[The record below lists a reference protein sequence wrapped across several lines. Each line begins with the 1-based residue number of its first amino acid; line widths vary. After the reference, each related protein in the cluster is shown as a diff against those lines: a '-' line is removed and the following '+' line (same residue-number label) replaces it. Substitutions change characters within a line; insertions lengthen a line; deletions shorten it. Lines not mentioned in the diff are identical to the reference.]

1 MTYEEALSFIHQTD
15 WKGSRLGLDR
25 MRELMGLL
33 GNPQERLRF
42 IHVAGTNGKGSTCA
56 MLASVLT
63 AAGYRTGMYI
73 SPHLVR
79 VNERISVNGADISDG
94 DLIAAAEQVRDAAG
108 NMADQPTEFELI
120 TAMALCHFARQR
132 CDLVVLE
139 VGLGGRLDATNII
152 PPPEAAVI
160 TNIGLEHTEILGD
173 TPEKIA
179 GEKAGII
186 KASSNVVLYSQTPE
200 VEQVVRAICREH
212 GCPLSTADPAHLSR
226 RRETLAGQ
234 RFCWRGTQ
242 YAIPLLGAH
251 QTRNA
256 GVVLETVQALRHRG
270 WKIREEA
277 VSAGLGRVRWP
288 ARMEVLCKS
297 PVFLLD
303 GGHNPQ
309 CAQAAAGCLG
319 SLLPGQKVV
328 FLMGV
333 LADKDYPAV
342 IDRLMP
348 FAQEFVCLTP
358 ESERALPAGALA
370 EYLTRRG
377 ANASPYDGIEDGIAA
392 ALSAAGERGAVVAL
406 GSLYLAGF
414 VREAFHGAY
423 RSWLRKEKIRAR
435 DALGRETRERLSR
448 RIAARIAASGVFQ
461 TARTI
466 LIYRA
471 VPGEVQ
477 LNALET
483 APQSQNKRIAFPRC
497 VSDTE
502 MIALL
507 PHDPTAWAAGYRG
520 IQEPILER
528 SEQIAPDDIDLVIC
542 PCTVFDE
549 DCHRMGMGAGFYDR
563 YLKKCTHAQTIAV
576 AFECQKSPKVPT
588 APWDC
593 SIEYVFTESAVYH
606 TKNYTQARDML
617 LQN

>member
-1 MTYEEALSFIHQTD
+1 M
-15 WKGSRLGLDR
+15 
-25 MRELMGLL
+25 
-33 GNPQERLRF
+33 
-42 IHVAGTNGKGSTCA
+42 
-56 MLASVLT
+56 
-63 AAGYRTGMYI
+63 
-73 SPHLVR
+73 
-79 VNERISVNGADISDG
+79 
-94 DLIAAAEQVRDAAG
+94 
-108 NMADQPTEFELI
+108 
-120 TAMALCHFARQR
+120 
-132 CDLVVLE
+132 
-139 VGLGGRLDATNII
+139 
-152 PPPEAAVI
+152 
-160 TNIGLEHTEILGD
+160 
-173 TPEKIA
+173 
-179 GEKAGII
+179 
-186 KASSNVVLYSQTPE
+186 
-200 VEQVVRAICREH
+200 
-212 GCPLSTADPAHLSR
+212 
-226 RRETLAGQ
+226 
-234 RFCWRGTQ
+234 
-242 YAIPLLGAH
+242 
-251 QTRNA
+251 
-256 GVVLETVQALRHRG
+256 
-270 WKIREEA
+270 
-277 VSAGLGRVRWP
+277 
-288 ARMEVLCKS
+288 
-297 PVFLLD
+297 FLLD

-471 VPGEVQ
+471 ARGEVQ

-507 PHDPTAWAAGYRG
+507 PHDSTAWAAGYRG

-528 SEQIAPDDIDLVIC
+528 SEQLAPDDIDLVIC

>member
-1 MTYEEALSFIHQTD
+1 MTYEEALAFIHQTD
-15 WKGSRLGLDR
+15 WKGSRLGLER

-42 IHVAGTNGKGSTCA
+42 VHVAGTNGKGSTCA

-79 VNERISVNGADISDG
+79 VNERISVNGSDISDS

-108 NMADQPTEFELI
+108 NMADQPTEFEII
-120 TAMALCHFARQR
+120 TAMALCHFASQQ
-132 CDLVVLE
+132 CDIVVLE

-160 TNIGLEHTEILGD
+160 TNIGLEHTEVLGD
-173 TPEKIA
+173 TLEKIA

-186 KASSNVVLYSQTPE
+186 KAGSNVVLYAQTLE
-200 VEQVVRAICREH
+200 VEQVVRTVCREH
-212 GCPLSTADPAHLSR
+212 CCALSTADPACLSR
-226 RRETLAGQ
+226 CRETLEGQ
-234 RFCWRGTQ
+234 RFCWCGAQ

-256 GVVLETVQALRHRG
+256 GVVLEAVQALRRRG
-270 WKIREEA
+270 WRIREEA
-277 VSAGLGRVRWP
+277 VSAGLGRVHWP
-288 ARMEVLCKS
+288 ARMEVLCKA
-297 PVFLLD
+297 PAFLLD

-309 CAQAAAGCLG
+309 CAQAVSDCLS
-319 SLLPGQKVV
+319 SLLPGQKIV
-328 FLMGV
+328 FLIGV
-333 LADKDYPAV
+333 LADKDYPTV

-370 EYLTRRG
+370 EYLTRRS
-377 ANASPYDGIEDGIAA
+377 AKASPYDGIEDGIAA

-471 VPGEVQ
+471 VRGEVQ
-477 LNALET
+477 LNALES
-483 APQSQNKRIAFPRC
+483 ALQSQNKRIAFPRC

-507 PHDPTAWAAGYRG
+507 PHDSNAWAAGYRG

-563 YLKKCTHAQTIAV
+563 YLKKCTHAQIIAV

-593 SIEYVFTESAVYH
+593 SIEYVFTEGAVYY